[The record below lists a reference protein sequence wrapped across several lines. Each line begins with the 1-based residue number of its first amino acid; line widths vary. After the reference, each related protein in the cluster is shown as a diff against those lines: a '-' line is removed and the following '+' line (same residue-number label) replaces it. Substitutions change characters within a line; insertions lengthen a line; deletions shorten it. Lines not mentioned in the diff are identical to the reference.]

1 MPDKVRVGF
10 SASTG
15 MHATL
20 EILSWSF
27 TSNLDV
33 TDDIGSDS
41 TDPNGKREGKIR
53 LEIGLGVGLGI
64 LICGIS
70 LGVLLFKIWRKRVGK
85 ETKAEEHDISL
96 GGEFEGASTGPKRFT
111 YRELGLATNNFFG
124 GKEAWGGRFWKC
136 LQGLVNPIQHRSS
149 G

>member
-41 TDPNGKREGKIR
+41 TDPTGKREGKIR

-85 ETKAEEHDISL
+85 ETNEEENDISL

-111 YRELGLATNNFFG
+111 YRELSLATNSFSEERKLGEGGFG
-124 GKEAWGGRFWKC
+124 SFYKGC
-136 LQGLVNPIQHRSS
+136 
-149 G
+149 